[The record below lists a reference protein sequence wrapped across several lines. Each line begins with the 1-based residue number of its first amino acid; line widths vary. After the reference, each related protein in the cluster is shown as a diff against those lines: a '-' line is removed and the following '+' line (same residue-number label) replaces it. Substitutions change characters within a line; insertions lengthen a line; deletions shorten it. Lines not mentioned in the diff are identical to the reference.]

1 MGVRHC
7 EYLDGCQNRPR
18 REETKVAELAHDLI
32 MELGGLPLTIVDAVA
47 TVAPFIDE
55 VTPEAVILAADGARI
70 VGVCTLTCSN
80 HNN

>member
-1 MGVRHC
+1 
-7 EYLDGCQNRPR
+7 
-18 REETKVAELAHDLI
+18 
-32 MELGGLPLTIVDAVA
+32 MELGGPPLTIVDAAA